1 MKNGNSRTEP
11 KEKKGKKKSVSK
23 RIMTNVKIIIL
34 RFEAHHQSLCFVL
47 HFVLTCFSRSL
58 YLYRSVCCALYF
70 VKKVESTISKLEYG
84 YDDERR
90 RRRRKRMK
98 MDILIWNFLSAYVCV
113 SVLEECA
120 RVWVGFTFNII
131 TMATTNKQKNYEK
144 EWKKNTQMNWNNDQH
159 KRGKNKTNLL
169 PLSFV
174 EIAFFVL
181 LV

>member
-144 EWKKNTQMNWNNDQH
+144 EWKKTHKWIEITFNT
-159 KRGKNKTNLL
+159 REEKTKQICYLFLL
-169 PLSFV
+169 LKLLFL
-174 EIAFFVL
+174 FF
-181 LV
+181 